1 MMRMGGTYVLIGCWA
16 NRGLVGIDPSK
27 IVTRELH
34 IVGQRY
40 ASPQQYARDLKFL
53 VKYSKEYPFA
63 DLVTDRFALD
73 EVDSAL
79 ERQGRFG
86 GMKLAVVP

>member
-1 MMRMGGTYVLIGCWA
+1 MRMGGTYVLIGCWA
-16 NRGLVGIDPSK
+16 NRGPIGIDPSK

-40 ASPQQYARDLKFL
+40 AAPQQYGRDLKFL
-53 VKYSKEYPFA
+53 SKYAKEYPFRE
-63 DLVTDRFALD
+63 LVTHRFALD
-73 EVDSAL
+73 EVGDAL
-79 ERQGRFG
+79 TKQGRFD